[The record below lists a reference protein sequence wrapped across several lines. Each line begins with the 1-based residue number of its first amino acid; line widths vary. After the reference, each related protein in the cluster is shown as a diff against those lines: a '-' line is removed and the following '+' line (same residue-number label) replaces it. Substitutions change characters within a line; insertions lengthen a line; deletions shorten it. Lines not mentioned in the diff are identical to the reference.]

1 MEKAD
6 AGDQPSKPAED
17 KDQPRSLPY
26 SVETPYGFHLDLDF
40 LKYVDDIEKGNT
52 IKRVHIHRKA
62 KQPKFSTLPRNFSLP
77 ENRSRAYAS
86 SPNKS
91 WAATCSF
98 AQRKAS
104 LGAEETTCL
113 ITSYDSPQS
122 LTAEEP
128 SDRKKALLAETI
140 RQAEVIHHEE
150 EPGSCRGRP
159 QLLRASSMPAKL
171 LPSKSSEEESQCS
184 KPAQPSALSQPCD
197 GKSFTEIPFSPAKE
211 SLDSHYS
218 DRVTL
223 NFPKEAR
230 NVQEQIKVVFWENEQ
245 LKGQQVKAIP
255 ELGHQPPELP
265 RERMQIQSPHQ
276 SQHSVA
282 QELLLVTDSVG
293 EECYT
298 PETNKCPEL
307 VKDESFSSNAPKFMH
322 ENENRDITELNIS
335 EIMPSAPEKTE
346 VRSIWARATEKNSDL
361 EPLLCDTVDP
371 SRITALKQQITVLEE
386 QLNSKIEEL
395 EQIRVVLKQQGSE
408 IKAKERSIKIL
419 ASSKAQ
425 LEEKLCQ
432 ENTKETEPSK
442 QDGNVLQYHDAAVNT
457 ELIQAN
463 TFKEAYDKGVNVN
476 IPVATESVGCGTY
489 GVDNVNLQVKELRRM
504 PVHTD
509 QELADVHTGV
519 REEGA
524 APLAKQKGTGTDT
537 EPLVFTPCFTELKI
551 DEQINNDCQNQRN
564 SYDRQSCAASSLT
577 GESCSRTGRADSNGN
592 KPGGNKPVFAR
603 DVKQDLIEEENR
615 TEQEDSSADDP
626 IGQYV
631 KKIQELLQEQW
642 TCLEHGYPELAS
654 AIKHPASKLSSIQN
668 QIVNSLNLLLSAYST
683 QAPSDKENSNTQY
696 QQLEISP
703 TTSLKS
709 IMKKKGY
716 GFHAGSN
723 GTKKNLQF
731 VGVNGGYETTSS
743 EDTSCEDSSS
753 EGNSDS
759 EMERKYDNLEHRQ
772 VKAARENK
780 HASTG
785 VSQSTSH
792 RDNEPQEL
800 EEITMANAQPQTDR
814 CKPSED
820 FLDGCLLLSKHLS
833 EIRTTNDKHLRHIL
847 NTVCQEWFRISSRKS
862 SSPEVVAA
870 YLKEF
875 KAIHPQLLKMII
887 NLADGNGNTALHYS
901 VSHSNFLIVK
911 LLLDTGV
918 CDVDHQNKAGY
929 TAVMITPL
937 ASAESDEDMEVVLK
951 LLKEGNINIRASQG
965 GQTALILGVS
975 HDRGD
980 MVKALLSCK
989 ADINQQDDNGA
1000 SALMVACQHGNAE
1013 IAKLLLA
1020 HPACNTILTD
1030 KSGNSALSVALKSA
1044 HMEIAELLQAH
1055 IEQSRSLAK

>member
-1 MEKAD
+1 MYSQPSLSTYSTLPPQPQPRIGPEEWKMNGR

-128 SDRKKALLAETI
+128 SYRKKALLAETI

-211 SLDSHYS
+211 SRDSHYS

-245 LKGQQVKAIP
+245 PKGQQVKAIP

-276 SQHSVA
+276 SQHSIA
-282 QELLLVTDSVG
+282 QELLPVTDSVG
-293 EECYT
+293 EECYA

-509 QELADVHTGV
+509 QGLADVHTGV

-564 SYDRQSCAASSLT
+564 SCDRQSCAASSLI

-683 QAPSDKENSNTQY
+683 QSPSDKENSNTQY

-716 GFHAGSN
+716 GFHAGGN

-800 EEITMANAQPQTDR
+800 EEITMASDQPKTDR
-814 CKPSED
+814 GESKLED
-820 FLDGCLLLSKHLS
+820 L
-833 EIRTTNDKHLRHIL
+833 
-847 NTVCQEWFRISSRKS
+847 
-862 SSPEVVAA
+862 P
-870 YLKEF
+870 
-875 KAIHPQLLKMII
+875 
-887 NLADGNGNTALHYS
+887 
-901 VSHSNFLIVK
+901 
-911 LLLDTGV
+911 
-918 CDVDHQNKAGY
+918 
-929 TAVMITPL
+929 
-937 ASAESDEDMEVVLK
+937 
-951 LLKEGNINIRASQG
+951 G

-989 ADINQQDDNGA
+989 ADINQQDDNGT

-1020 HPACNTILTD
+1020 HPACNTTLTD
-1030 KSGNSALSVALKSA
+1030 KVIMRGPESLLFQTWNSKADVSRRNRQDCLYTYE
-1044 HMEIAELLQAH
+1044 HLQR
-1055 IEQSRSLAK
+1055 RS